1 MNLNNSNINRN
12 LNYPIW
18 LDKQKYPNYI
28 TTSKMNYTRYPNRKL
43 TPAAT
48 SIRLRRNEN
57 NCYASYDHQ
66 RSPSA
71 PNLRCDMPVN
81 CQYDRQEDNLF
92 KYRRPRQL
100 LRRKDSIQAAPPNVL
115 SEDRSLYKSTFTGQ
129 MGPRPSRIQPREQGI
144 NGLET
149 AQQKVKSLLESKDL
163 THINEDVYKQIYP
176 LPNDS
181 TYNTDFNEHI
191 FQDVYSENT
200 LPNINS
206 KMQDNSTDYREN
218 YHSWIKPPRND
229 VIMQRIGYN
238 WKPTPAV
245 YLPEDPS
252 KHEPIESC
260 TVYRSN
266 FTDFSKERIKAR
278 MKPSQKACYSAIKA
292 DKLLNSFDGR
302 QERIPTTLYR
312 DSFIGL
318 HNVDNWSDRHILQNS
333 SSVTSRTGRYQQN
346 DDMYWF
352 GVDVTPYRD
361 TKESVFTESCYLE
374 NPYEKSQA

>member
-1 MNLNNSNINRN
+1 YS
-12 LNYPIW
+12 
-18 LDKQKYPNYI
+18 
-28 TTSKMNYTRYPNRKL
+28 RYPNRKL

-57 NCYASYDHQ
+57 NCYAVSGHH
-66 RSPSA
+66 RTPSA
-71 PNLRCDMPVN
+71 PNLRCDIPVN
-81 CQYDRQEDNLF
+81 YQHDRQEDDLF
-92 KYRRPRQL
+92 KYHRPRQL
-100 LRRKDSIQAAPPNVL
+100 LRRKDSIQAAPPHIL

-129 MGPRPSRIQPREQGI
+129 MGPRPSRVQPREQGI

-163 THINEDVYKQIYP
+163 THITEDVYKQIYP

-218 YHSWIKPPRND
+218 YHSWIKPSRND
-229 VIMQRIGYN
+229 GIMQRIG
-238 WKPTPAV
+238 
-245 YLPEDPS
+245 
-252 KHEPIESC
+252 
-260 TVYRSN
+260 
-266 FTDFSKERIKAR
+266 
-278 MKPSQKACYSAIKA
+278 QKACYSAIQA

-302 QERIPTTLYR
+302 QERIPKTLYR

-333 SSVTSRTGRYQQN
+333 SSVTSR
-346 DDMYWF
+346 
-352 GVDVTPYRD
+352 
-361 TKESVFTESCYLE
+361 
-374 NPYEKSQA
+374 